1 MLHYLQP
8 LLEGLP
14 ATLTVTL
21 GAFAI
26 GLLMAI
32 PLTIARRSHWR
43 LIRMVI
49 HLYVDLVRAVPP
61 LVWVFL
67 VFFGMGSNIKLTA
80 MAAGLVSFGAI
91 AAAYISEIYRSGVIA
106 VDAGQW
112 EAAHALGM
120 SERVTWA
127 RIVGPQAVQVAI
139 PVLATY
145 LVGLLK
151 DTAVVSIIGVHE
163 ITFRATSLSQTKA
176 LDGLSIFLAAA
187 VIYLAMSVPLAIA
200 TRWLDKKVT
209 TKLASG

>member
-1 MLHYLQP
+1 
-8 LLEGLP
+8 LL
-14 ATLTVTL
+14 
-21 GAFAI
+21 I
-26 GLLMAI
+26 AI